1 MTEKIKALEWKK
13 NPVYVLGIIT
23 ILLLLLN
30 LLFFSLKIEGIF
42 QIAGI
47 LFFLLIGGLTYLFSR
62 YQCPNCKRVFNL
74 KKISDEIVKKWEE
87 PKQYKEKTI
96 YYYSDGHT
104 QKDINYGSTK
114 NFTAKYE
121 RHKTGFNCKK
131 CLETHYKTKN
141 IFLNKDSWNRVTAPK
156 KITTSTKPPKINTE
170 FDMDAFEPTY
180 YKTKSGKRKTIPKSV
195 KIQLWEKYF
204 GRKRAEG
211 KCFVCPRKIHIS
223 QFEAGHSI
231 PVSKNG
237 SDKVSNLRPL
247 CMLCNRSMGNQNLS
261 DYKKRYSQKS

>member
-1 MTEKIKALEWKK
+1 
-13 NPVYVLGIIT
+13 
-23 ILLLLLN
+23 
-30 LLFFSLKIEGIF
+30 
-42 QIAGI
+42 
-47 LFFLLIGGLTYLFSR
+47 
-62 YQCPNCKRVFNL
+62 L

-180 YKTKSGKRKTIPKSV
+180 YKTKSGKRKTIPISV
-195 KIQLWEKYF
+195 KRKLWVNYNGKKYK
-204 GRKRAEG
+204 GP
-211 KCFVCPRKIHIS
+211 CFVCKSTIDTHN
-223 QFEAGHSI
+223 FEAGHVKA
-231 PVSKNG
+231 VSNG
-237 SDKVSNLRPL
+237 GNNNINNLRPI
-247 CMLCNRSMGNQNLS
+247 CKGCNRGMGNQNLNEF
-261 DYKKRYSQKS
+261 KKENF